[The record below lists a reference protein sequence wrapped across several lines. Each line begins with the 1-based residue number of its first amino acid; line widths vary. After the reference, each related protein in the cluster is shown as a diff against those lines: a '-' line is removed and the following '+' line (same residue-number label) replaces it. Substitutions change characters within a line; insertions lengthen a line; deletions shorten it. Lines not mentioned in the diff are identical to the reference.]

1 MSDFTILDENDKY
14 FPRIVKKINEQY
26 AVWVKDLI
34 LEYNNFN
41 NEIEDLKNRIDKK
54 EDTTKMI
61 VFYGSSTISLWK
73 NLHENFP
80 KFNVLN
86 LGFGGV
92 FIESS
97 DKYFE
102 TLF

>member
-61 VFYGSSTISLWK
+61 VFLR
-73 NLHENFP
+73 
-80 KFNVLN
+80 KFYHTSVEKPSRE
-86 LGFGGV
+86 FSK
-92 FIESS
+92 I
-97 DKYFE
+97 
-102 TLF
+102 